1 MKTNR
6 QNAILDIIEKFD
18 IETQEELAGHL
29 YELGFNVTQAT
40 ISRDIK
46 ELHLIKTQTDKNA
59 YKYTVNEASNV
70 LNTERLLRVFRD
82 TVTDIQVAG
91 NNIIVVRTLS
101 GSANAAAE
109 VVDNMDTDA
118 ILGTIAGDNTIF
130 VAVKSG
136 EAHPVA
142 HMLKKM
148 ASK

>member
-6 QNAILDIIEKFD
+6 QNAILEIIEDFD
-18 IETQEELAGHL
+18 IETQEDLANRL
-29 YELGFNVTQAT
+29 YERGFNVTQAT

-46 ELHLIKTQTDKNA
+46 ELHLIKTQTDKST
-59 YKYTVNEASNV
+59 YKYTVNETSRV

-82 TVTDIQVAG
+82 TVTDIQVTG
-91 NNIIVVRTLS
+91 NIIVVRTLS

-109 VVDNMDTDA
+109 VVDNMDTDS

-130 VAVKSG
+130 VAVKNG
-136 EAHPVA
+136 EAQPVA